1 MRGRVKLKK
10 IMALAMS
17 IMLGISAIGCSSDKI
32 DDSEIVMSVD
42 GIEINAGTYKKTLE
56 LFKQSIEAMYGPE
69 VWDQEVEKGVKYR
82 NKFKDLILTQTIET
96 EAVYATVKA
105 NNMLPSKEEIDNAFK
120 DLKASIEKDEEYKKN
135 LESIG
140 VDDAFLRE
148 QQEKE
153 LAWQKYKENFD
164 KTTVISEQEV
174 QKYYDENKETFYRD
188 EVKASHILISTL
200 DDKEK
205 ELPKDKKEEAK
216 KKAED
221 ILKRAR
227 AGEEFSVLAK
237 EYSQDPASVTNGGD
251 LGYFKKGQMVKE
263 FEDAAFSTKVGEIS
277 DIVESKFGYHI
288 IKVTDRVD
296 EQTTVEDN
304 KDYIKE
310 TLLESKYVEQ
320 IKKLGENAKVEK
332 NQELLDKIKL

>member
-188 EVKASHILISTL
+188 EVKA
-200 DDKEK
+200 
-205 ELPKDKKEEAK
+205 
-216 KKAED
+216 
-221 ILKRAR
+221 
-227 AGEEFSVLAK
+227 
-237 EYSQDPASVTNGGD
+237 
-251 LGYFKKGQMVKE
+251 
-263 FEDAAFSTKVGEIS
+263 
-277 DIVESKFGYHI
+277 
-288 IKVTDRVD
+288 
-296 EQTTVEDN
+296 
-304 KDYIKE
+304 
-310 TLLESKYVEQ
+310 
-320 IKKLGENAKVEK
+320 
-332 NQELLDKIKL
+332 